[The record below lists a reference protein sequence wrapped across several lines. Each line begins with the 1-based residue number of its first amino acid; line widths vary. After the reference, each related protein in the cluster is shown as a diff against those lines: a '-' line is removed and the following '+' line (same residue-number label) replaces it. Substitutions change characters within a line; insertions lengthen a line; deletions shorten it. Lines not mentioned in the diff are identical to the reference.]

1 MAKRGRKVHLGDA
14 AFSVPGGQKTTLRVT
29 LTKRGRKLL
38 RKRGK
43 LAATATLTA
52 KPAIVGAAD
61 KVKKAPLKIRVAKKK
76 KQKR

>member
-1 MAKRGRKVHLGDA
+1 MPPSPSPAPENDAQGDA
-14 AFSVPGGQKTTLRVT
+14 HQA
-29 LTKRGRKLL
+29 GRKLL

>member
-1 MAKRGRKVHLGDA
+1 M
-14 AFSVPGGQKTTLRVT
+14 T

-52 KPAIVGAAD
+52 KPAIVGVAD

-76 KQKR
+76 KKKR